1 MPWMGAEGSKGPTR
15 RIPAGAASNGR
26 DSTFANGEAEGWS
39 PFTSADVAQVTGW
52 RAGLRT

>member
-1 MPWMGAEGSKGPTR
+1 VPWMGAEGSKGPTR